1 MGTTGAT
8 VAETDSAARLDF
20 RTGLA
25 AITDSVSV
33 AGRMSAAVSAERGA
47 RAGLVVSL
55 TGASLVPMKDNF
67 TPGPFAAELAA
78 AGIPEEM
85 HDWLGQ
91 YGVGALV
98 VKMGIHFLEMSP
110 ERTVAT
116 MPVEGN
122 TQVAGILHGGAHVV
136 LAETLGSFAAGMH
149 AGSKRQALGIEVGA
163 THHRAITAGTVTGTC
178 TAIHLGRTLTT
189 HEIVMTDE
197 QGRRLSTARI
207 TNLIRDIAE

>member
-1 MGTTGAT
+1 MMGITGAS
-8 VAETDSAARLDF
+8 VAETDPAARLDLPAGF
-20 RTGLA
+20 A
-25 AITDSVSV
+25 AKTESGSIAGRVSV
-33 AGRMSAAVSAERGA
+33 AEGE

-55 TGASLVPMKDNF
+55 TGASLVPMIDNF
-67 TPGPFAAELAA
+67 TPAPFTDELRAAGVPAEL
-78 AGIPEEM
+78 
-85 HDWLGQ
+85 HDWLGRM
-91 YGVGALV
+91 GVGALV

-110 ERTVAT
+110 VRMVAT

-149 AGSKRQALGIEVGA
+149 AGPGRRALGIDVSA
-163 THHRAITAGTVTGTC
+163 THHRAVSSGTVTGTC

-197 QGRRLSTARI
+197 RGRRLSTARI
-207 TNLIRDIAE
+207 TNLLRDAPE